1 MKIRPLGDRVLVS
14 RTAAESVSAGGIIIP
29 DNAKDAPNTGV
40 VMSVGEGKILQDGS
54 IRPLNVKPKERVLF
68 GKYAGTEVEVGGE
81 KLLMMGEA
89 DILGVIEE

>member
-14 RTAAESVSAGGIIIP
+14 RTAAESISKGGIIIP
-29 DNAKDAPNTGV
+29 DNAKDAPNHGV
-40 VMSVGEGKILQDGS
+40 VMGVGEGRILNDGS
-54 IRPLNVKPKERVLF
+54 LRPLMVKPGEKVLF

-89 DILGVIEE
+89 DILGVIEG

>member
-14 RTAAESVSAGGIIIP
+14 RTAAESITAGGIIIP

-40 VMSVGEGKILQDGS
+40 IMAVGEGKIMPDGTV
-54 IRPLNVKPKERVLF
+54 RPLNVKAKEKVLF
-68 GKYAGTEVEVGGE
+68 GRYSGTEVEVNGE

-89 DILGVIEE
+89 DILGVVED